1 MGKIFIRPHILH
13 GYYSWQRTCMYVKK
27 QQQSKKEPSWDSTI
41 EQRGVY
47 DSSRMQN
54 EIDDMVI
61 YNSGN
66 YNFYL
71 Q

>member
-1 MGKIFIRPHILH
+1 
-13 GYYSWQRTCMYVKK
+13 MYVKK